1 MQLQKGWCMNKSHRA
16 IRARR
21 LARVAGGIKRHHRQQ
36 QISERLRSIN
46 GTF

>member
-1 MQLQKGWCMNKSHRA
+1 MNKSHRA
-16 IRARR
+16 MRARR

-36 QISERLRSIN
+36 INERLRSIN

>member
-1 MQLQKGWCMNKSHRA
+1 MNKSHRA
-16 IRARR
+16 MRARR